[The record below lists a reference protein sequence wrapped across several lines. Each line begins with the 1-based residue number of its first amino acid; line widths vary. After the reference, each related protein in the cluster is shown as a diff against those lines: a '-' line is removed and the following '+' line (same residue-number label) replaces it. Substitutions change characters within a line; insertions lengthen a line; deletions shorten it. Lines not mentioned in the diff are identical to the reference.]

1 MMIKKGDLLKSEKSA
16 EVFRVKSVD
25 PSLIILATKDEYH
38 SLFVNPNTIESEF
51 QPFEEDEAKKQ
62 PR

>member
-1 MMIKKGDLLKSEKSA
+1 MMIKVGDLLKNEKSE
-16 EVFRVKSVD
+16 EVFRVKSVN

-51 QPFEEDEAKKQ
+51 QPFEEDEAKNK
-62 PR
+62 PK

>member
-1 MMIKKGDLLKSEKSA
+1 MTIKKGDLLKNEKSE
-16 EVFRVKSVD
+16 EVFRVKSVN

-51 QPFEEDEAKKQ
+51 QPFEEDEVKKK
-62 PR
+62 PK

>member
-1 MMIKKGDLLKSEKSA
+1 MTIKKGDLLKNEKSE
-16 EVFRVKSVD
+16 EVFRVKSVN

-51 QPFEEDEAKKQ
+51 QPFVEDEAKNK
-62 PR
+62 PK

>member
-1 MMIKKGDLLKSEKSA
+1 MMIKKGDLLKNEKSE
-16 EVFRVKSVD
+16 EVFRVKSVN

-51 QPFEEDEAKKQ
+51 QPFEEDEAKKK
-62 PR
+62 PK

>member
-1 MMIKKGDLLKSEKSA
+1 MMIKKGDLLKNEKSE
-16 EVFRVKSVD
+16 EVFRVKSVN

-51 QPFEEDEAKKQ
+51 QPFEEDEAKNK
-62 PR
+62 PK

>member
-1 MMIKKGDLLKSEKSA
+1 MTIKKGDLLKNEKSE
-16 EVFRVKSVD
+16 EVFRVKSVN

-51 QPFEEDEAKKQ
+51 QPFEEDEAKNK
-62 PR
+62 PK

>member
-1 MMIKKGDLLKSEKSA
+1 MMIKKGDLLKNEKSE
-16 EVFRVKSVD
+16 EVFRVKSVN

-51 QPFEEDEAKKQ
+51 QPFEEDEAKKKST
-62 PR
+62 